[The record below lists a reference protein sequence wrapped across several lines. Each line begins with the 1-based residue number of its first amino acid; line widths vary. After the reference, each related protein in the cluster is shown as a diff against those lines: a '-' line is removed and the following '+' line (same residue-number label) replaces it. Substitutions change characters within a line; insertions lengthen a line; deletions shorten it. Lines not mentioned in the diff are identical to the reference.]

1 MPTRIINSWQSR
13 IKKGFCVFSFKRA
26 FKTDS
31 LCALVPQETG
41 TALARVRE
49 QKSGRPLL
57 ESCGFYPL
65 LPDQDIATNLQQ
77 VVQNQALGKAPC
89 STVLGISDYQLMM
102 VEAPEVPQAELRAAI
117 RWRIRDLIDFH
128 IDDAVLD
135 VFDAPPSGAR
145 GIQDHLYVVVSRAAA
160 VRQRIDMLEN
170 AGAALE
176 VIDIPELALRN
187 IAARL
192 EQDKAGVALL
202 YFEAER
208 GVITLTRD
216 ATLYLARS
224 LDIGY
229 RDLIESPA
237 LVERLAL
244 ELQRSMDYYDR
255 HFQQAPV
262 SSIVLCPLPQPARPL
277 AEQLEQQTGIPVHV
291 LRLQDIVEIRNPL
304 PEDQKAECLLAIG
317 AALRSDPTEL

>member
-1 MPTRIINSWQSR
+1 
-13 IKKGFCVFSFKRA
+13 VFSFKRA
-26 FKTDS
+26 FKRDS
-31 LCALVPQETG
+31 LCALVPQENG
-41 TALARVRE
+41 TAFACVRE
-49 QKSGRPLL
+49 QNSGTPLL
-57 ESCGFYPL
+57 ESCGFSPL
-65 LPDQDIATNLQQ
+65 LPDQDPRTNLQQ
-77 VVQNQALGKAPC
+77 VVRKLGRGNAPC
-89 STVLGISDYQLMM
+89 STVLGISNYQLMM
-102 VEAPEVPQAELRAAI
+102 VDAPEVPQAELRAAI

-128 IDDAVLD
+128 IDDAVVD

-145 GIQDHLYVVVSRAAA
+145 GTQDHLYVVVSRTAV
-160 VRQRIDMLEN
+160 VRQRVDILQE
-170 AGAALE
+170 AGATLE
-176 VIDIPELALRN
+176 VIDIPELAMRN

-208 GVITLTRD
+208 GVITLTRG

-255 HFQQAPV
+255 HFQQAPIN
-262 SSIVLCPLPQPARPL
+262 SIVLCPLPQPARPL
-277 AEQLEQQTGIPVHV
+277 AEQLGQHTGIAVKI
-291 LRLQDIVEIRNPL
+291 LALQDIVAASEPGL
-304 PEDQKAECLLAIG
+304 EEHAAECFLAIG
-317 AALRSDPTEL
+317 AALRSEPTEL

>member
-1 MPTRIINSWQSR
+1 M
-13 IKKGFCVFSFKRA
+13 FSLKRKFKS
-26 FKTDS
+26 DD
-31 LCALVPQETG
+31 LCALVPQDGG
-41 TALARVRE
+41 TAFARVR
-49 QKSGRPLL
+49 QIKAGKPLL
-57 ESCGFYPL
+57 EDCGFYPL
-65 LPDQDIATNLQQ
+65 LPDQGIEANLQQ
-77 VVQNQALGKAPC
+77 VAQKQALGKVPC

-145 GIQDHLYVVVSRAAA
+145 GIQDHLYVVVSRASS
-160 VRQRIDMLEN
+160 VKQRIDMLQD

-176 VIDIPELALRN
+176 IIDIPELAMRN

-192 EQDKAGVALL
+192 EQDKTGLAML
-202 YFEAER
+202 YFEAQR

-229 RDLIESPA
+229 HDLIESPA
-237 LVERLAL
+237 LIERLAL

-255 HFQQAPV
+255 HFQQAPI
-262 SSIVLCPLPQPARPL
+262 SSIVLCPLPQSATPL
-277 AEQLEQQTGIPVHV
+277 VEQLEQQTGIPVRP
-291 LRLQDIVEIRNPL
+291 LELGDIVDLSKPL
-304 PEDQKAECLLAIG
+304 SRGQEADCVLAIG
-317 AALRSDPTEL
+317 AALRTETSQL

>member
-1 MPTRIINSWQSR
+1 LPVLNP
-13 IKKGFCVFSFKRA
+13 KGLCVFSFKRA

-31 LCALVPQETG
+31 LCALVPHQTG
-41 TALARVRE
+41 TAFANVQQ
-49 QKSGRPLL
+49 QKTGRPLL
-57 ESCGFYPL
+57 LSCGFQPL
-65 LPDQDIATNLQQ
+65 LPDQDIQDNLKQ
-77 VVQNQALGKAPC
+77 VVQKQGLGKVPC
-89 STVLGISDYQLMM
+89 STVLDISDYQLMM

-145 GIQDHLYVVVSRAAA
+145 GIQDHLYVVVSRAAS
-160 VRQRIDMLEN
+160 VKQRVETLQN
-170 AGAALE
+170 AGAALQ

-192 EQDKAGVALL
+192 EQDKAGLALL

-208 GVITLTRD
+208 GVITLSRD

-237 LVERLAL
+237 LVDRLAL

-262 SSIVLCPLPQPARPL
+262 NSIVLCPLPQPAGPL
-277 AEQLEQQTGIPVHV
+277 AEQLQQQTGIEVQS
-291 LRLQDIVEIRNPL
+291 LQLEDIVDFREPL
-304 PEDQKAECLLAIG
+304 PADQAAECLLAIG
-317 AALRSDPTEL
+317 AALRSESAQL

>member
-1 MPTRIINSWQSR
+1 M
-13 IKKGFCVFSFKRA
+13 FSFKRA
-26 FKTDS
+26 FKRDS
-31 LCALVPQETG
+31 LCALVPQENG
-41 TALARVRE
+41 TAFACVRE
-49 QKSGRPLL
+49 QNSGTPQL
-57 ESCGFYPL
+57 ENCGFSPL
-65 LPDQDIATNLQQ
+65 LPDQDPATNLQQ
-77 VVQNQALGKAPC
+77 VVQKLGLGKAPC
-89 STVLGISDYQLMM
+89 STILGISDYQLMM

-135 VFDAPPSGAR
+135 VFDTPPSGAR
-145 GIQDHLYVVVSRAAA
+145 GTQDHLYVVVSRAA
-160 VRQRIDMLEN
+160 VVKQRVDMLQD
-170 AGAALE
+170 AGATLE
-176 VIDIPELALRN
+176 VIDIPELAMRN

-208 GVITLTRD
+208 GVVTLTRD

-237 LVERLAL
+237 LVDRLAL

-255 HFQQAPV
+255 HFQQAPI
-262 SSIVLCPLPQPARPL
+262 STIVLCPLPQPARPL
-277 AEQLEQQTGIPVHV
+277 AEQLEQQTGFPVQN
-291 LRLQDIVEIRNPL
+291 LALQDIVAASDPALE
-304 PEDQKAECLLAIG
+304 EHAAECFLAIG
-317 AALRSDPTEL
+317 AALRSEPTEL

>member
-1 MPTRIINSWQSR
+1 M
-13 IKKGFCVFSFKRA
+13 FSFKRA
-26 FKTDS
+26 FKTDE

-41 TALARVRE
+41 TAFARVRQ
-49 QKSGRPLL
+49 QKSGKPLL
-57 ESCGFYPL
+57 ESCGFHRL
-65 LPDQDIATNLQQ
+65 LPDQDIESNLRQ
-77 VVQNQALGKAPC
+77 VVQQQGLGKVPC
-89 STVLGISDYQLMM
+89 STVLGINDYQLMM
-102 VEAPEVPQAELRAAI
+102 VEAPEVPQSELRAAI

-145 GIQDHLYVVVSRAAA
+145 GVQDHLYVVVARAAS
-160 VRQRIDMLEN
+160 VKQRVDMLQN
-170 AGAALE
+170 TGAALQ

-187 IAARL
+187 IAAGL
-192 EQDKAGVALL
+192 EDDRSGLALL

-208 GVITLTRD
+208 GVITLSRD

-237 LVERLAL
+237 LIERLAL

-262 SSIVLCPLPQPARPL
+262 SSIVLCPLPQRARPL
-277 AEQLEQQTGIPVHV
+277 AEQLEQQTGIPVRV
-291 LRLQDIVEIRNPL
+291 LRLEDVVELKKPI
-304 PEDQKAECLLAIG
+304 PEDQETECLLAIG
-317 AALRSDPTEL
+317 AALRSESAQL

>member
-1 MPTRIINSWQSR
+1 M
-13 IKKGFCVFSFKRA
+13 FSFKRA
-26 FKTDS
+26 FKHDS
-31 LCALVPQETG
+31 LCALVPQQTG
-41 TALARVRE
+41 TAFACVRE
-49 QKSGRPLL
+49 QKSGAPLL

-65 LPDQDIATNLQQ
+65 LPDQNIESSLQQ
-77 VVQNQALGKAPC
+77 LVQKLGRGKAPC
-89 STVLGISDYQLMM
+89 STVLSISDYQLMM

-135 VFDAPPSGAR
+135 VFDVPPSGAR
-145 GIQDHLYVVVSRAAA
+145 GTQDHLYVVVSRVTA
-160 VRQRIDMLEN
+160 VRQRVDLLEN

-176 VIDIPELALRN
+176 VIDIPELAMRN

-192 EQDKAGVALL
+192 KQDKAGVALL
-202 YFEAER
+202 YFEAEH

-255 HFQQAPV
+255 HFQQAPINT
-262 SSIVLCPLPQPARPL
+262 IVLCPLPQPARPL
-277 AEQLEQQTGIPVHV
+277 AKQLEQQTGISVQI
-291 LRLQDIVEIRNPL
+291 LALQDIVATSEPDL
-304 PEDQKAECLLAIG
+304 EEHAAECLLAIG
-317 AALRSDPTEL
+317 AALRSEPTEL